1 MQIKI
6 STIDHKNLV
15 CVHQDTNQ
23 QSGLKSPRV
32 NLIRYCSFMTFKS
45 KWARAPRESGY
56 CVFILPSVMS
66 NMIQPVQSDHTHSR
80 PGISRAPSF
89 SSSSVRGWLKYSRSW
104 ERSKQFSAG
113 VLAGKHFHNIQPW
126 VEWSPVQSGHRWGEI
141 SHSIQDWAPLHHH
154 LHSAL
159 CWQ

>member
-1 MQIKI
+1 MRIKI

-89 SSSSVRGWLKYSRSW
+89 SSSSVRRWLKYSRSW
-104 ERSKQFSAG
+104 ERNKQFTEPGNFLLYPALSG
-113 VLAGKHFHNIQPW
+113 VQS
-126 VEWSPVQSGHRWGEI
+126 SPVWPSLRRNI
-141 SHSIQDWAPLHHH
+141 SLHTG
-154 LHSAL
+154 LSPPPPPPS
-159 CWQ
+159 

>member
-89 SSSSVRGWLKYSRSW
+89 SSSSVRRWLKYSRSW
-104 ERSKQFSAG
+104 ERSK
-113 VLAGKHFHNIQPW
+113 HFKLFTISSP
-126 VEWSPVQSGHRWGEI
+126 EWSAVQSSLAIAEEKYLTPYRIEP
-141 SHSIQDWAPLHHH
+141 PLPP
-154 LHSAL
+154 LPSAL